1 MKMGLHFPNASR
13 SFDQSRRCVS
23 FWGYDSAFEIA
34 FHVEERA
41 LQKVSPAVQP
51 DEASLLNAFDANRKR
66 IERVAGR
73 AYSRGRQNYFW
84 LSASDF

>member
-1 MKMGLHFPNASR
+1 MTLHFPNASR
-13 SFDQSRRCVS
+13 SFDQTRRCVS

-41 LQKVSPAVQP
+41 LQKISPAVQP
-51 DEASLLNAFDANRKR
+51 NEASLLNAFDANRPR
-66 IERVAGR
+66 IERVAWD
-73 AYSRGRQNYFW
+73 AYSRRRQNYFW